1 MATIKHT
8 VSSTEAEYMA
18 KQLVRIFQNETPPA
32 DYVEVVEDSVQC
44 VDEKF
49 HLYKALVRTDMYFNR
64 LGLKQHISNIRF
76 KITDNFAIKSET
88 VSFN

>member
-1 MATIKHT
+1 MPVINKT
-8 VSSTEAEYMA
+8 VPATEAEYMA
-18 KQLVRIFQNETPPA
+18 KQLVRIFQNENPPA

-49 HLYKALVRTDMYFNR
+49 HLYKALVRTDVYFNR

-76 KITDNFAIKSET
+76 KIADKFYVKPET